1 MPAVETQQ
9 KKRRGGTNT
18 PATSPLRVASSAT
31 SGPVD
36 IVIVD
41 DGTRAV
47 APKYKHLTSTPLNE
61 FIMFVLMVL
70 SLGTIF
76 LFIDPHVKHDASVFG
91 KWIDVYNPY
100 FHQHEDGSACASSK
114 GK

>member
-9 KKRRGGTNT
+9 KKRRGGTN
-18 PATSPLRVASSAT
+18 SPVRIVPST
-31 SGPVD
+31 MGPVD

-41 DGTRAV
+41 DGKTIGTTEAKN
-47 APKYKHLTSTPLNE
+47 PTTSTPLNE
-61 FIMFVLMVL
+61 FIMFVMMIC

-76 LFIDPHVKHDASVFG
+76 LFIDPHVKHDASIFG

-100 FHQHEDGSACASSK
+100 FHQHDDGSACASSK
-114 GK
+114 DNKSK